1 MRKEYKILGGLA
13 ILAGAFFWF
22 HLDALA
28 YLVGAGM
35 AAYAFHANA

>member
-1 MRKEYKILGGLA
+1 MPDKYWFLGLLA
-13 ILAGAFFWF
+13 ILAGALFWF

-35 AAYAFHANA
+35 AAYTFHAKA

>member
-1 MRKEYKILGGLA
+1 MPDKYWLLGGLA
-13 ILAGAFFWF
+13 ILAGALFWF

-35 AAYAFHANA
+35 AAYAFQANA

>member
-1 MRKEYKILGGLA
+1 MPDKYWLLGGLA
-13 ILAGAFFWF
+13 ILAGALFWF

-35 AAYAFHANA
+35 AAYAFHAKA

>member
-1 MRKEYKILGGLA
+1 MQEKYWLLALLA
-13 ILAGAFFWF
+13 ILAGVLFWF

-35 AAYAFHANA
+35 AAYAFHAKA

>member
-1 MRKEYKILGGLA
+1 MPDKYWFLSLLV
-13 ILAGAFFWF
+13 ILAGALFWF

-35 AAYAFHANA
+35 AAYAFHTNA

>member
-1 MRKEYKILGGLA
+1 MAKEHKLLGALA
-13 ILAGAFFWF
+13 MLAGALFWF